1 MFVEVEEGRKSDTK
15 RTCARLLWC
24 WFPHVFL
31 IVLLILYAVLGAI
44 IFQHVENKPFNE
56 PENIS
61 AVARKLVETVQNH
74 TDASTREALFS
85 KIENILSKLL
95 NERQYQNWS
104 FYGSLFFCCTLF
116 TTVGY
121 GQMYPVTY
129 EGKVACILYAMVG
142 IPLMLLVISDVGDI
156 LAVLLSK
163 AYTHLSLFFRE
174 RKLHRSCIH
183 RHEKAS
189 SKKQVQGAD
198 TDGTYMFQSSLRC
211 TCLQIRN
218 NREIFDRMIIKENV
232 KLKTALTKS
241 YSCPDLNHMRPTK
254 SSSKLFIS
262 IGQELESNEVPLL
275 VILLVVF
282 AYMIVC
288 SQILRCWEKQM
299 DFFDAFYFTF
309 ITLTTIGFGDIVPEH
324 PKYFMVTFLFIITGM
339 AIISMAFK
347 LGQSQIFSFYR
358 RCMKFVSMGK
368 VIIDKD
374 PKSY

>member
-1 MFVEVEEGRKSDTK
+1 MSVEVEEGRKSDSK
-15 RTCARLLWC
+15 RTCPILLWR

-31 IVLLILYAVLGAI
+31 ILSLVLYAVFGAL

-74 TDASTREALFS
+74 TDASTREALFR
-85 KIENILSKLL
+85 KTEHILSKFL

-104 FYGSLFFCCTLF
+104 FYSSLFFCCTLF

-163 AYTHLSLFFRE
+163 AYTYLSRFFRG

-189 SKKQVQGAD
+189 STKQVQGAN
-198 TDGTYMFQSSLRC
+198 TEGTYMFQSALRC

-241 YSCPDLNHMRPTK
+241 YSCPDLNHMKCIRQETG
-254 SSSKLFIS
+254 S
-262 IGQELESNEVPLL
+262 IKVPPL

-282 AYMIVC
+282 AYMFLC

-347 LGQSQIFSFYR
+347 LSQSQIFSFYS

-368 VIIDKD
+368 VEIHKD
-374 PKSY
+374 PERY